1 MTLISLLLTLEEDV
15 SFNWKHKFMN
25 KTLKFEVNDQIQSID
40 IVENMFNKNTAT
52 KPNTYQKNWTKKEKE
67 EGMVLT
73 HTY

>member
-1 MTLISLLLTLEEDV
+1 
-15 SFNWKHKFMN
+15 MN

-40 IVENMFNKNTAT
+40 IVENMSNKNTAT